1 MTPPVFSP
9 FIIFSRGPVMTDK
22 SQKTNVHEK
31 EVYISRYE
39 ETY

>member
-1 MTPPVFSP
+1 MTPPVFTP
-9 FIIFSRGPVMTDK
+9 FIIFSRGLVMTDK

-31 EVYISRYE
+31 KVYISHDE